1 MAGPAAIIPAAA
13 GTVLPGRRRALSV
26 NDLLPRFPVPAAPA
40 AATGGAEA
48 GADKAAPGNIAPG
61 NTASGNTAHFKPA
74 AASGAAFAL
83 NGGLDNFV
91 HREYYGLLAAVP
103 ALALGS
109 LAVFV
114 LRDRSRA
121 GAAGNAAGDEARTA
135 PALRPEEEWA
145 LAGIVLALMA
155 DRLEH
160 DPVGSPLLACAAS
173 QLVPAAR
180 TAGGRGAGPW
190 TGLTERA
197 RRAAVE
203 VIRPAA
209 LDALHRAMKTAA
221 QGA

>member
-1 MAGPAAIIPAAA
+1 
-13 GTVLPGRRRALSV
+13 
-26 NDLLPRFPVPAAPA
+26 
-40 AATGGAEA
+40 
-48 GADKAAPGNIAPG
+48 
-61 NTASGNTAHFKPA
+61 
-74 AASGAAFAL
+74 
-83 NGGLDNFV
+83 V

-121 GAAGNAAGDEARTA
+121 GAAGDGAGDEARTA
-135 PALRPEEEWA
+135 QALRPEEEWA

-155 DRLEH
+155 DRIEY

-173 QLVPAAR
+173 HLVPAAR
-180 TAGGRGAGPW
+180 TADGRGSGPW

-209 LDALHRAMKTAA
+209 LDALHRALETAA